1 MLNFKNTKKILLLA
15 LVTPSIFLLAMVI
28 LSLASSPDIKII
40 SSISL
45 KDINTSKSFNGDL
58 SEISETSINT
68 TFEYKLIGIRSG
80 EINSSV
86 IVKKA
91 NKQYVVALGDK
102 LDDLYELIEVS
113 QNGAVFRNG
122 QKTVSYTHLTL
133 PTNREV

>member
-45 KDINTSKSFNGDL
+45 KDINTSKSFDEDL
-58 SEISETSINT
+58 AEISNASIDT

-102 LDDLYELIEVS
+102 LDDLYELIEVN
-113 QNGAVFRNG
+113 QNDAVFRNG
-122 QKTVSYTHLTL
+122 QKIYKLE
-133 PTNREV
+133 NNIKGN

>member
-45 KDINTSKSFNGDL
+45 KDINTSKSSNGDL

-122 QKTVSYTHLTL
+122 QKIYKLE
-133 PTNREV
+133 NNIKGN

>member
-122 QKTVSYTHLTL
+122 QKIYKLD
-133 PTNREV
+133 NIIKGN

>member
-1 MLNFKNTKKILLLA
+1 MLNFKNTKKFLLLA

-80 EINSSV
+80 EIKASV

-102 LDDLYELIEVS
+102 LDDLYELIEVN
-113 QNGAVFRNG
+113 QNDAVFRNG
-122 QKTVSYTHLTL
+122 QKIYKLE
-133 PTNREV
+133 NIIKGN

>member
-1 MLNFKNTKKILLLA
+1 
-15 LVTPSIFLLAMVI
+15 MVI

-122 QKTVSYTHLTL
+122 QKIYKLEY
-133 PTNREV
+133 NIKGN

>member
-45 KDINTSKSFNGDL
+45 KDINTSKSFNEDL
-58 SEISETSINT
+58 SEISESSIDT

-102 LDDLYELIEVS
+102 LDDLYELIEVN
-113 QNGAVFRNG
+113 QNDAVFRNG
-122 QKTVSYTHLTL
+122 QKIYKLE
-133 PTNREV
+133 NNIKGN

>member
-58 SEISETSINT
+58 SEISETKYLQRPRIAFT
-68 TFEYKLIGIRSG
+68 G
-80 EINSSV
+80 
-86 IVKKA
+86 
-91 NKQYVVALGDK
+91 
-102 LDDLYELIEVS
+102 
-113 QNGAVFRNG
+113 QN
-122 QKTVSYTHLTL
+122 QSY
-133 PTNREV
+133 N

>member
-45 KDINTSKSFNGDL
+45 KDINTSKSFNEDL
-58 SEISETSINT
+58 SEISETSINA

-122 QKTVSYTHLTL
+122 QKIYKLD
-133 PTNREV
+133 NIIKGN

>member
-15 LVTPSIFLLAMVI
+15 LVTPSIFLLAMVL

-122 QKTVSYTHLTL
+122 QKIYKLE
-133 PTNREV
+133 NIIKGN